1 MASAASA
8 LDTLRLVAARHRAAL
23 EETYLLEDDKAL
35 QVALRIRTQR
45 LTVAANATHFY
56 VGLPSPKVAIR
67 VGIGRADTPESAE
80 LVGAVGT
87 VPLYLDDPGWEAA
100 RPLVDLIWSTT
111 LEAHTTDTPERR
123 AGFQADLERQV
134 AEIADGAVQE
144 LYRQEMRRRMWALL
158 RPESP
163 ARRRQG
169 KWTPGRRNSRD
180 TGHASTAQMSGPLP
194 SPSPGRNIH
203 FLLATDKA
211 GRGNR
216 EIVREVLLR
225 AQGREVVRKL
235 WQVDLENL
243 LHAVEITEAKIA
255 EGFNGQSLARA
266 VDRPRKFFSVKVAD
280 DFF

>member
-100 RPLVDLIWSTT
+100 RPLNDATRRWLEQPANTTLLEQLRFVEGDWLLLGANHTLATFGATDAKRDERRIDLLVQIVEAATDPSARWLRQERLSARALPQAFRDLAPLIRAWGIDDDLIRGERMSRARTST
-111 LEAHTTDTPERR
+111 LESLWSAVGARLPAIDALLDEPGSDASYELLRLGRLAEATAEARIELDRR
-123 AGFQADLERQV
+123 AGLQRGL
-134 AEIADGAVQE
+134 GA
-144 LYRQEMRRRMWALL
+144 
-158 RPESP
+158 
-163 ARRRQG
+163 
-169 KWTPGRRNSRD
+169 SRH
-180 TGHASTAQMSGPLP
+180 G
-194 SPSPGRNIH
+194 
-203 FLLATDKA
+203 
-211 GRGNR
+211 
-216 EIVREVLLR
+216 
-225 AQGREVVRKL
+225 
-235 WQVDLENL
+235 
-243 LHAVEITEAKIA
+243 
-255 EGFNGQSLARA
+255 
-266 VDRPRKFFSVKVAD
+266 
-280 DFF
+280 